1 MGTPGPSPL
10 PPPPP
15 PRLPHHGNLS
25 PGTPSLVTSLT
36 HSLYIG
42 VHSSTQS
49 PPLFFFFLVLGMVM
63 GVGQLAQSS
72 ALCSPGW
79 PRAF

>member
-1 MGTPGPSPL
+1 MGTPAS
-10 PPPPP
+10 PPPQ
-15 PRLPHHGNLS
+15 LPHRGGNLS

-36 HSLYIG
+36 HFLYIG
-42 VHSSTQS
+42 VHSSTQF
-49 PPLFFFFLVLGMVM
+49 PPLFFFLVLGMVM
-63 GVGQLAQSS
+63 GVGQLAQSL